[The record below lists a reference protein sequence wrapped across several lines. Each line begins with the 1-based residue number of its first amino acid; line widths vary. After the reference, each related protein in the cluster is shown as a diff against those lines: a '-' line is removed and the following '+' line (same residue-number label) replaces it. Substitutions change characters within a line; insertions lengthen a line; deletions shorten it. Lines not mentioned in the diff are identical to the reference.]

1 MYCLKSQG
9 CLTNKQ
15 KHQHGKK
22 TQTPTGFMPSTAPV
36 VFNSLFIR
44 TVQNSVLPAVNSKMK
59 QSLLWSPHPLLP
71 LEYLAHTLL
80 CSRCCPQALLTL
92 QSTQGPQHSAQA
104 LALASL
110 IYNSSHFLLTLLLS
124 FRFIFALRSDFWHP
138 ALSLLNLIYRF
149 WRDSMISN

>member
-1 MYCLKSQG
+1 MAK
-9 CLTNKQ
+9 KP
-15 KHQHGKK
+15 KHQLVSCRPQHLWHK
-22 TQTPTGFMPSTAPV
+22 SAPV

-44 TVQNSVLPAVNSKMK
+44 TVQNSVLPAVNSKTK

-124 FRFIFALRSDFWHP
+124 FRFIFALRSDFWYP